1 MEISAGVGGYQQ
13 SDLCPIE
20 CAAGAVGESAD
31 AIYLRWDGLGGGK
44 AGWLQVEP
52 GVCF

>member
-31 AIYLRWDGLGGGK
+31 AIYLG
-44 AGWLQVEP
+44 
-52 GVCF
+52 